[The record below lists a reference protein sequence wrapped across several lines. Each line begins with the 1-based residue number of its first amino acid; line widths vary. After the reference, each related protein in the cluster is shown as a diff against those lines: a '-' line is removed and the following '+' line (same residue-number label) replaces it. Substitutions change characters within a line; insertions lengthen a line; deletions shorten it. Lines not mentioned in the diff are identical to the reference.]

1 MSAQTRYGYSSPI
14 GSAGGIVDLAP
25 YAIDT
30 FLNEEENGKVK
41 FGMGVVTGTN
51 KGSGIKLPVKGSTA
65 ANFEGITV
73 NRRTTES
80 DMEGAVSLRKSASI
94 GVMKYGRIYVRVAKT
109 VKPGYTDGG
118 IALVQN
124 QMIAS
129 LKAGQDVGGIAESE
143 FDEDGNEIPG
153 FWTSVPTAASLSAS
167 EKASRKL
174 TKCKFKARLAG
185 AIHFAEIK
193 GSLTYTL

>member
-109 VKPGYTDGG
+109 VKPGYGD
-118 IALVQN
+118 ALY
-124 QMIAS
+124 
-129 LKAGQDVGGIAESE
+129 LIAEGE
-143 FDEDGNEIPG
+143 EAGCFTN
-153 FWTSVPTAASLSAS
+153 AAGTGTPA
-167 EKASRKL
+167 
-174 TKCKFKARLAG
+174 T
-185 AIHFAEIK
+185 FAIK
-193 GSLTYTL
+193 GRFLGGVDASAQIAAVELFNEAQA